1 MREQDKLESHFQ
13 QHTTVER
20 IRSMRREIANWFSAL
35 AGVGLVALGGCGT
48 DGEPPG
54 PVGVPGASNA
64 CGERCVILSPS
75 EDDLEN
81 IQRALIEARPGDTI
95 LLRAGVYR
103 LRGQIS
109 LDVDGVTVRGEGKDR
124 TILSFRDQASG
135 AEGFL
140 VTANDFTIEDL
151 ALEDSPGD
159 LLKILGGNNITIR
172 RVRAEWTRGPNT
184 NNGSYAFYPI
194 ECTNVLVEESVVR
207 GASDAGIYVGQCHNI
222 IVRRNYVYEN
232 VAGIEIENSTDADVY
247 QNTATRNTGG
257 ILVFNLP
264 GLPFID
270 GRRTRVFDNDIVD
283 NNTPNFA
290 PRGTTVSAVP
300 KGTGLMILANDEVQV
315 FGNRFRGNGTSQVL
329 IISYNT
335 AQIIGN
341 LRGADPRYDKYSET
355 LYIYDNSYENGGAD
369 ADPDTAA
376 LIGPITGFP
385 LPDILID
392 GFEDPRK
399 YVDGRLPDSLRIC
412 VQEPGVRLFNVDL
425 PRFGGRASGDAA
437 AYDCRFP
444 LLPQVVIPGVSERA
458 PSPLPFPSPVPATP
472 TPVGGRLETRCNIAP
487 GGGVNFDVQDEPCEF
502 LSSYRFFVGPM
513 RELRPNDAVVPYD
526 LNTQLFSD
534 YTNKY
539 RFVYV
544 PPGTAAKYDPQA
556 AFEFPVGTVIIKNFA
571 YPYDLREPYAGERM
585 LETRLLVRREDGWIG
600 LPYVWN
606 QDETEARLRVLG
618 APLQVTAIQQD
629 GQKATY
635 DYNVPNANQCKECHR
650 ESFRNMGP
658 VGTKARNLHKSF
670 PYPSGEENQLSYWA
684 RRGILSG
691 VPTDLASVPRAA
703 VLEDPTTGT
712 IEERARTYLDVN
724 CAHCHNP
731 AGGAR
736 TTGLYLGISETDPLR
751 LGICKSPVAAGR
763 GTGGFRYDIEP
774 GKPDESIL
782 LFRMISLDPGIAM
795 PELGRRRVHDEAIE
809 VIRQWIASL
818 PGDCVAE

>member
-1 MREQDKLESHFQ
+1 MSQARL
-13 QHTTVER
+13 
-20 IRSMRREIANWFSAL
+20 IALWLAVSVSL
-35 AGVGLVALGGCGT
+35 AGLGGCGT

-54 PVGVPGASNA
+54 VVSTPGGSNA
-64 CGERCVILSPS
+64 CGERCVVLSPS
-75 EDDLEN
+75 DDDQEN

-103 LRGQIS
+103 LSGQLS
-109 LDVDGVTVRGEGKDR
+109 LDVDGVTIRGEGKDR
-124 TILSFRDQASG
+124 TILSFRNQTSG
-135 AEGFL
+135 AEGLL

-172 RVRAEWTRGPNT
+172 RVRAEWTRGPDT

-194 ECTNVLVEESVVR
+194 ECTNVLVEDSVVR

-270 GRRTRVFDNDIVD
+270 GRRTRVFDNDVIE

-355 LYIYDNSYENGGAD
+355 LFIYDNTYENGGSD
-369 ADPDTAA
+369 PDPDTGE
-376 LIGPITGFP
+376 LIGPITGRP

-392 GFEDPRK
+392 GFEDTRK
-399 YVDGRLPDSLRIC
+399 YVNGRLPDHLRIC
-412 VQEPGVRLFNVDL
+412 VQEPTARLYNVDL
-425 PRFGGRASGDAA
+425 PRFGGRASGDPQP
-437 AYDCRFP
+437 YNCRFP
-444 LLPQVVIPGVSERA
+444 LLPKVVIPGVGEQA
-458 PSPLPFPSPVPATP
+458 PPQLPFPSPAPVTP
-472 TPVGGRLETRCNIAP
+472 TPVAGLVETRCNVAP
-487 GGGVNFDVQDEPCEF
+487 GTRVNFDVQDEPCEL
-502 LSSYRFFVGPM
+502 LSSYRFFVGRM
-513 RELRPNDAVVPYD
+513 RDLRPNEGVTPYD

-534 YTNKY
+534 YTNKH
-539 RFVYV
+539 RFVYL
-544 PPGTAAKYDPQA
+544 PPGTKAKYDPQA
-556 AFEFPVGTVIIKNFA
+556 AFDFPVGTVIIKNFA
-571 YPYDLREPYAGERM
+571 YPFDLRAPHAGERL
-585 LETRLLVRREDGWIG
+585 LETRLLIRREDGWIG

-606 QDETEARLRVLG
+606 AEETEARLKVLG
-618 APLQVTAIQQD
+618 QPLRVTAIQQD
-629 GQKATY
+629 GREATY

-650 ESFRNMGP
+650 ESFKNTGP
-658 VGTKARNLHKSF
+658 IGTKARNLNKTF
-670 PYPSGEENQLSYWA
+670 PYPSGEENQLTHWS
-684 RRGILSG
+684 RIGILEG
-691 VPTDLASVPRAA
+691 APADPTLAPRAA
-703 VLEDPTTGT
+703 VLEDPASGT
-712 IEERARTYLDVN
+712 VEQRARTYLDVN

-731 AGGAR
+731 AGAAR
-736 TTGLYLGISETDPLR
+736 TTGLYLGISETEPLK

-763 GTGGFRYDIEP
+763 GTGGFPYDITP
-774 GKPDESIL
+774 GRPDQSIL
-782 LFRMISLDPGIAM
+782 VFRMISLDPGIAM
-795 PELGRRRVHDEAIE
+795 PELGRRRVHQEAIE
-809 VIRQWIASL
+809 VIREWIASL
-818 PGDCVAE
+818 PGDCAGQ

>member
-1 MREQDKLESHFQ
+1 MSCSKWRCLLL
-13 QHTTVER
+13 
-20 IRSMRREIANWFSAL
+20 IGLLL
-35 AGVGLVALGGCGT
+35 AGAGCGS
-48 DGEPPG
+48 DGEPAG
-54 PVGVPGASNA
+54 PVGVPGGANA
-64 CGERCVILSPS
+64 CGERCVILSPGD
-75 EDDLEN
+75 DDLET

-95 LLRAGVYR
+95 LLRAGRYN
-103 LRGQIS
+103 LTGQLS
-109 LDVDGVTVRGEGKDR
+109 LDVDNVTIRGEGHDK
-124 TILSFRDQASG
+124 TVLSFRNQAAG

-172 RVRAEWTRGPNT
+172 RVRGEWTRGPNT
-184 NNGSYAFYPI
+184 NNGAYGFYPI
-194 ECTNVLVEESVVR
+194 ECTNVLIEDSVVR

-270 GRRTRVFDNDIVD
+270 GRRTRVFDNDIVE
-283 NNTPNFA
+283 NNTANFA
-290 PRGTTVSAVP
+290 APGTTVSAVP

-341 LRGADPRYDKYSET
+341 LRGNDPRYDKYSET
-355 LYIYDNSYENGGAD
+355 LFIYDNTYEDGGAD
-369 ADPDTAA
+369 PDPDTGA
-376 LIGPITGFP
+376 LIGPITGVP

-399 YVDGRLPDSLRIC
+399 YVDGKLPDALRIC
-412 VQEPGVRLFNVDL
+412 VQDPQARLFNVDL
-425 PRFGGRASGDAA
+425 PRFGGRASSDRAP
-437 AYDCRFP
+437 YDCRFP
-444 LLPQVVIPGVSERA
+444 LLPKVVILGVGEEA
-458 PSPLPFPSPVPATP
+458 PQPLPFPSPPPATP
-472 TPVGGRLETRCNIAP
+472 TPVAGNVETRCAVGP
-487 GGGVNFDVQDEPCEF
+487 GNGVNFDVQDEPCEF
-502 LSSYRFFVGPM
+502 LSSYRFFVGRM
-513 RELRPNDAVVPYD
+513 RELQPNRGVVPYD

-534 YTNKY
+534 YTNKH
-539 RFVYV
+539 RFVYL
-544 PPGTAAKYDPQA
+544 PPGTKAHYDSQA
-556 AFEFPVGTVIIKNFA
+556 AFDFPVGTVIIKNFA
-571 YPYDLREPYAGERM
+571 YPYDMRAPHAGERL

-606 QDETEARLRVLG
+606 AEETEARLRVLG
-618 APLQVTAIQQD
+618 TPLRVSAIQQD
-629 GQKATY
+629 GQERTF

-650 ESFRNMGP
+650 ESFKNTGP
-658 VGTKARNLHKSF
+658 IGTKARNLNKTF
-670 PYPSGEENQLSYWA
+670 NYPSGPENQLTYWT
-684 RRGILSG
+684 RIGILQG
-691 VPTDLASVPRAA
+691 APVDPETVPRAA
-703 VLEDPTTGT
+703 VLEDPSTGT
-712 IEERARTYLDVN
+712 VEERARTYLDVN

-731 AGGAR
+731 AGAAR
-736 TTGLYLGISETDPLR
+736 TTGLYLGISETEPLR

-774 GKPDESIL
+774 GKPDQSIL

-795 PELGRRRVHDEAIE
+795 PELGRRRVHEEAIE
-809 VIRQWIASL
+809 VIREWIASL
-818 PGDCVAE
+818 PGDCSAQ

>member
-1 MREQDKLESHFQ
+1 MKP
-13 QHTTVER
+13 R
-20 IRSMRREIANWFSAL
+20 IWFWVMLITIAPATFFL
-35 AGVGLVALGGCGT
+35 GCGS

-54 PVGVPGASNA
+54 FANVPGGANA
-64 CGERCVILSPS
+64 CGDRCVILSPS
-75 EDDLEN
+75 DDDQET

-103 LRGQIS
+103 LSGQLS
-109 LDVDGVTVRGEGKDR
+109 LDVDNVTIRGEGKDR
-124 TILSFRDQASG
+124 TILSFRNQTSG
-135 AEGFL
+135 AEGLL

-159 LLKILGGNNITIR
+159 LLKILGGKNITIR

-184 NNGSYAFYPI
+184 ENGSYGFYPI
-194 ECTNVLVEESVVR
+194 ECTNVLIEDSVVR

-247 QNTATRNTGG
+247 HNTATHNTGG

-264 GLPFID
+264 GLPFLD
-270 GRRTRVFDNDIVD
+270 GRRTRVFDNDVVE

-300 KGTGLMILANDEVQV
+300 RGTGIMILANDEVQV
-315 FGNRFRGNGTSQVL
+315 FRNRLRSNGTFQIL

-355 LYIYDNSYENGGAD
+355 IFIYDNLYENGGTD
-369 ADPDTAA
+369 GDPDTTE
-376 LIGPITGFP
+376 LIGPITGLP

-392 GFEDPRK
+392 GFEDSRK
-399 YVDGRLPDSLRIC
+399 YVNGKLPDSLRIC
-412 VQEPGVRLFNVDL
+412 IQDPAARLYNVDL
-425 PRFGGRASGDAA
+425 PRFGGQASNAREP
-437 AYDCRFP
+437 YDCRFP
-444 LLPQVVIPGVSERA
+444 LLPPVVIPGVSEQA
-458 PSPLPFPSPVPATP
+458 PQPLPFPSPPPATP
-472 TPVGGRLETRCNIAP
+472 TPVAINAETRCTVAP
-487 GGGVNFDVQDEPCEF
+487 GNSVNFDVNDEPCEF

-513 RELRPNDAVVPYD
+513 RELRPNDGVTPYD

-534 YTNKY
+534 YTNKH
-539 RFVYV
+539 RFVYL
-544 PPGTAAKYDPQA
+544 PPGKKAKYDAQA
-556 AFEFPVGTVIIKNFA
+556 SFDFPVGTVIIKNFA
-571 YPYDLREPYAGERM
+571 YPYDMRAPHSGERL
-585 LETRLLVRREDGWIG
+585 LETRLLIRREDGWIG

-606 QDETEARLRVLG
+606 AEETEARLKVLG
-618 APLQVTAIQQD
+618 MPLRVTAVQAD
-629 GQKATY
+629 GQPATF

-650 ESFRNMGP
+650 ESFKNTGP
-658 VGTKARNLHKSF
+658 IGTKARNLNKDF
-670 PYPSGEENQLSYWA
+670 AYDTGIENQLVHWT
-684 RRGILSG
+684 RIGILEG
-691 VPTDLASVPRAA
+691 APADPTLAPRAA
-703 VLEDPTTGT
+703 VLEDPTSGT
-712 IEERARTYLDVN
+712 VEERARTYLDVN

-731 AGGAR
+731 AGAAR
-736 TTGLYLGISETDPLR
+736 TTGLFLGIGQTDPLA

-774 GKPDESIL
+774 GKPNQSIL

-795 PELGRRRVHDEAIE
+795 PELGRRRVHQEAID
-809 VIRQWIASL
+809 VIREWIASL
-818 PGDCVAE
+818 PGDCSGR

>member
-1 MREQDKLESHFQ
+1 MSR
-13 QHTTVER
+13 
-20 IRSMRREIANWFSAL
+20 FSSVL
-35 AGVGLVALGGCGT
+35 MIVCVSVVVAAFGGCGS

-54 PVGVPGASNA
+54 LVTIPGPANA
-64 CGERCVILSPS
+64 CGERCVVLSPS
-75 EDDLEN
+75 DDDLET

-103 LRGQIS
+103 VTGQLS
-109 LDVDGVTVRGEGKDR
+109 LDVDGVTIRGEGKDR
-124 TILSFRDQASG
+124 TILSFRNQTSG
-135 AEGFL
+135 AEGLL
-140 VTANDFTIEDL
+140 VTANDFTIEDI

-159 LLKILGGNNITIR
+159 LLKILGGHNITIR
-172 RVRAEWTRGPNT
+172 RVRAEWTRGPHT
-184 NNGSYAFYPI
+184 NNGSYGFYPI
-194 ECTNVLVEESVVR
+194 ECTNVLVEDSVVR

-270 GRRTRVFDNDIVD
+270 GRRTRVFDNDIIE

-335 AQIIGN
+335 AQLIGN
-341 LRGADPRYDKYSET
+341 LRGSDPRYDKYSET
-355 LYIYDNSYENGGAD
+355 IYIYDNTYEAGGAD
-369 ADPDTAA
+369 ADPDTAS
-376 LIGPITGFP
+376 LIGPITGVP

-392 GFEDPRK
+392 GFEDSRK
-399 YVDGRLPDSLRIC
+399 YVNGQLPDALRIC
-412 VQEPGVRLFNVDL
+412 VQDPGARLFNVDL
-425 PRFGGRASGDAA
+425 PRFGGRASGDRSQ
-437 AYDCRFP
+437 YDCRYP
-444 LLPQVVIPGVSERA
+444 LLPKVVIPGVSEQA
-458 PSPLPFPSPVPATP
+458 PPPLPFPSPPPVTP
-472 TPVGGRLETRCNIAP
+472 TPVAGQVENRCTIEP
-487 GGGVNFDVQDEPCEF
+487 GNGVNFDVNDEPCEL

-513 RELRPNDAVVPYD
+513 RELRPNDRVVPYD

-534 YTNKY
+534 YTNKH
-539 RFVYV
+539 RFVYL
-544 PPGTAAKYDPQA
+544 PPGTRAKYDPQVS
-556 AFEFPVGTVIIKNFA
+556 FDFPIGTVIIKNFA
-571 YPYDLREPYAGERM
+571 YPYDLRAPHAGERL

-606 QDETEARLRVLG
+606 EEETEARLRVLG
-618 APLQVTAIQQD
+618 APLRVTAVQHD
-629 GQKATY
+629 GQQATY

-650 ESFRNMGP
+650 ESFKNTGP
-658 VGTKARNLHKSF
+658 LGTKARNLNKMFH
-670 PYPSGEENQLSYWA
+670 YASGEENQLVYWT
-684 RRGILSG
+684 RVGILQGAPPDPS
-691 VPTDLASVPRAA
+691 LAPRAA
-703 VLEDPTTGT
+703 VLEDPSSGT
-712 IEERARTYLDVN
+712 VEQRARTYLDVN

-731 AGGAR
+731 AGAAR
-736 TTGLYLGISETDPLR
+736 TTGLFLGISETEALK

-774 GKPDESIL
+774 GRPDQSIL
-782 LFRMISLDPGIAM
+782 LFRMISLDPGVAM
-795 PELGRRRVHDEAIE
+795 PELGRRRVHQEAIE
-809 VIRQWIASL
+809 VIREWIASL
-818 PGDCVAE
+818 PGDCAAQ